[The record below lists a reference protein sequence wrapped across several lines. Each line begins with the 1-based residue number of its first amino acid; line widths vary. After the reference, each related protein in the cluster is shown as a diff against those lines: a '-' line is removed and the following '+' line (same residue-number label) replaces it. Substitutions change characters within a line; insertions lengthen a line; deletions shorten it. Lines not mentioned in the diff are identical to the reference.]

1 MIDNFLYKGEI
12 LFMLTWHYVTSTAY
26 KAANASEKT
35 SDKLYFLS
43 DTHEIY
49 RGTELFT
56 QACEVY
62 STLPTAPAVGRLYI
76 DSTTLEGKIYN
87 GSAWTTVIQP
97 VQAALTASDTAKPVS
112 GKAVADYVAD
122 EIAKVT
128 GSGELVKSL
137 SYAADTNKFTVT
149 MADNTTDE
157 IEMTGVAADLV
168 YDAQSGKLQ
177 VKNAAGTAI
186 GTGINLDL
194 ERFVSDAS
202 YDPETHKITLNF
214 NDSKNPLEIDVGD
227 LVDTYTA
234 ENSTTVSL
242 TVTGNKFV
250 AEAIVASDAS
260 HADNL
265 LVKTANGL
273 YVAPVDLSGKMDL
286 AVPASAGAVATLNAS
301 GQATDSGKS
310 IGGATLAAVPSAS
323 VLATE
328 AAVEAIRSSLQ
339 TAIDGKIA
347 KMGTGNADEI
357 VTSTADG
364 QVKRS
369 GVKAGGEALNASPD
383 AATLATEKAV
393 KDAIDALKVG
403 DKQDKDKDAV
413 EGNLAKFDAH
423 GNSVD
428 AGVVAGGAALAAST
442 SAAASSTTLA
452 TEKAVVAALEWKT
465 TV

>member
-1 MIDNFLYKGEI
+1 
-12 LFMLTWHYVTSTAY
+12 MLTWHYVTRAQYDTAQT
-26 KAANASEKT
+26 SEKT
-35 SDKLYFLS
+35 SDKLFFLS

-56 QACEVY
+56 EACTLY
-62 STLPTAPAVGRLYI
+62 SDLPTTPAVGRLYI
-76 DSTTLEGKIYN
+76 DQTTLEGKIYN

-97 VQAALTASDTAKPVS
+97 VQATLTTDDTSKPVS
-112 GKAVADYVAD
+112 GKAVATYVAD

-149 MADNTTDE
+149 MNNDTTDE
-157 IEMTGVAADLV
+157 IEMTGVAADL
-168 YDAQSGKLQ
+168 YYNKSTGLLQ
-177 VKNAAGTAI
+177 VKNAAGTVI

-194 ERFVSDAS
+194 ERFVSAAS
-202 YDPETHKITLNF
+202 YDHDTHKITLSF
-214 NDSKNPLEIDVGD
+214 NDSSDPLEIDVGD
-227 LVDTYTA
+227 LIDTYTA

-250 AEAIVASDAS
+250 AEAIVAADAS
-260 HADNL
+260 HANNL
-265 LVKTANGL
+265 LQKTDNGL

-286 AVPASAGAVATLNAS
+286 AVPASADAVATLNDQ
-301 GQATDSGKS
+301 GQATDSGVK
-310 IGGATLAAVPSAS
+310 IGGATLGAEKSAS

-328 AAVEAIRSSLQ
+328 AAVEAIRSALQ

-347 KMGTGNADEI
+347 KMTAGNADEI

-364 QVKRS
+364 QVQRS
-369 GVKAGGEALNASPD
+369 GVKVGSDTLAASPD
-383 AATLATEKAV
+383 AATVATEKAV

-413 EGNLAKFDAH
+413 EGNLAKFDAN

-428 AGVVAGGAALAAST
+428 AGVVAGGAALGATTSTAAS
-442 SAAASSTTLA
+442 ATTLA

>member
-1 MIDNFLYKGEI
+1 
-12 LFMLTWHYVTSTAY
+12 MLTWHYVTRAQYTA
-26 KAANASEKT
+26 ADSATKT
-35 SDKLYFLS
+35 ADKLYFLS

-56 QACEVY
+56 EACTLY
-62 STLPTAPAVGRLYI
+62 SVLPATPAVGRLYI
-76 DSTTLEGKIYN
+76 DQNTLEGKIYN

-97 VQAALTASDTAKPVS
+97 VQATLTASDTSKPVS
-112 GKAVADYVAD
+112 GKAVATYVAD

-157 IEMTGVAADLV
+157 IEMTGVAADLS
-168 YDAQSGKLQ
+168 YNKSTGLLQ
-177 VKNAAGTAI
+177 VKNAAGTVI

-194 ERFVSDAS
+194 ERFVSAAS
-202 YDPETHKITLNF
+202 YDHETHKITLSF
-214 NDSKNPLEIDVGD
+214 NDSSDPLEIDVGD
-227 LVDTYTA
+227 LIDTYTA
-234 ENSTTVSL
+234 ESSTTVSL

-250 AEAIVASDAS
+250 AEAIVAADAS

-265 LVKTANGL
+265 LQKTANGL
-273 YVAPVDLSGKMDL
+273 YVAPVDLSDKMDL
-286 AVPASAGAVATLNAS
+286 AVPASAGAVATLNAQ
-301 GQATDSGKS
+301 GQATDSGVS
-310 IGGATLAAVPSAS
+310 IGAATLGAEKSAS

-328 AAVEAIRSSLQ
+328 AAVEAIRSALQ

-347 KMGTGNADEI
+347 KMATGKADEI
-357 VTSTADG
+357 VTATADG
-364 QVKRS
+364 QVQPS
-369 GVKAGGEALNASPD
+369 GVKIGGEALSGTPD
-383 AATLATEKAV
+383 GATVATEKAV

-413 EGNLAKFDAH
+413 AGNLAKFDTN

-428 AGVVAGGAALAAST
+428 AGVVAGGAALAATTST
-442 SAAASSTTLA
+442 AASATTLA
-452 TEKAVVAALEWKT
+452 TEKAVVTALEWKT